1 MLDTAPT
8 GHTLPLL
15 DTTGSYHREI
25 VRNAVKGV
33 RYVTPLMLLQDQDAT
48 KVLLI
53 TLAET
58 TLVLEAAELQADLE
72 RAGIHPWAWVI
83 NNSVAA
89 AAPTASLLRRRAA
102 IELEQIDKVRTELAD
117 RYAVIPLLATEPIG
131 IPALEALAGPMTTAP
146 LR

>member
-58 TLVLEAAELQADLE
+58 TPVS
-72 RAGIHPWAWVI
+72 RPPSCRPTS
-83 NNSVAA
+83 N
-89 AAPTASLLRRRAA
+89 APASTPGR
-102 IELEQIDKVRTELAD
+102 
-117 RYAVIPLLATEPIG
+117 G
-131 IPALEALAGPMTTAP
+131 
-146 LR
+146 

>member
-1 MLDTAPT
+1 MATKGAALDQHGRATLAEDLRSPCKEEVAVSKRSPTSSEESRRKFVVLDTAPT

-15 DTTGSYHREI
+15 DTTGCYHREI
-25 VRNAVKGV
+25 VRNAVQGV

-72 RAGIHPWAWVI
+72 RAGP
-83 NNSVAA
+83 ST
-89 AAPTASLLRRRAA
+89 PGR
-102 IELEQIDKVRTELAD
+102 
-117 RYAVIPLLATEPIG
+117 G
-131 IPALEALAGPMTTAP
+131 
-146 LR
+146 